1 MAAKVPAS
9 VLCMYKETKK
19 HKLYTPSGVKVDPN
33 GSFGPAVARN
43 WARIPNGSR
52 ICHRGCA
59 YTLFQTV
66 QMPGVC
72 SYIYGTVYYKEAL
85 KSFEKS
91 RALSRLR
98 ASFCHDIAMIVQK
111 AT

>member
-1 MAAKVPAS
+1 MAHS
-9 VLCMYKETKK
+9 VRLWLETEPES
-19 HKLYTPSGVKVDPN
+19 LMDREFDIRVV
-33 GSFGPAVARN
+33 
-43 WARIPNGSR
+43 
-52 ICHRGCA
+52 
-59 YTLFQTV
+59 LQTV

-72 SYIYGTVYYKEAL
+72 SYIYGTVYYKEAS

-91 RALSRLR
+91 RALSRLW